1 MPARPSRRSL
11 LLGVPAVAAV
21 LAACG
26 DGSTSSTG
34 GSSPSGSSA
43 AGTFPVT
50 VEHALGTV
58 TIDSAPQRIVTVG
71 WGSQD
76 VLWALGLQPVAVP
89 QVTYGG
95 LPDGTY
101 PWWEGHFDAATTTF
115 LPSPDSGEL
124 PFELIAEKAP
134 DLILAVY
141 SGITAEDYATLSK
154 IATTV
159 AYPDAPWKTS
169 WQDQTTLVGRAVG
182 READARKLVETA
194 QADLTSRAAAAP
206 ALAGRTFSYVY
217 AEEKGLSVYL
227 PGDSRVDMLHDLGMV
242 DSPGVQT
249 LAGTTSEFYTE
260 LAKERSLD
268 VAADVIV
275 GYGGLTGAQLA
286 ADPVYA
292 TLPAV
297 ASGAVAWLEDQTLV
311 SATSATVLNLPWQL
325 DRLVPLLSA
334 AAEKSPA
341 RTKP

>member
-1 MPARPSRRSL
+1 M
-11 LLGVPAVAAV
+11 
-21 LAACG
+21 
-26 DGSTSSTG
+26 GS
-34 GSSPSGSSA
+34 A
-43 AGTFPVT
+43 T
-50 VEHALGTV
+50 VE
-58 TIDSAPQRIVTVG
+58 SAPQRIVTIG

-101 PWWEGHFDAATTTF
+101 PWWAGHFDAATTSF

-134 DLILAVY
+134 DLILGVY
-141 SGITAEDYATLSK
+141 SGMTAEDYATLSK
-154 IATTV
+154 IAPTV

-169 WQDQTTLVGRAVG
+169 WQDQATLVGRAVG
-182 READARKLVETA
+182 KEAEAEQLVA
-194 QADLTSRAAAAP
+194 DLQADLTARADAAP
-206 ALAGRTFSYVY
+206 VLKGKTFSYVY
-217 AEEKGLSVYL
+217 GEATGLSVYL

-242 DSPGVQT
+242 DSPGVTT
-249 LAGTTSEFYTE
+249 LAGTTTEFYTE
-260 LAKERSLD
+260 VAKERTLD

-275 GYGGLTGAQLA
+275 GYGGLTRAELV
-286 ADPVYA
+286 ADPVFA
-292 TLPAV
+292 TIPAV

-311 SATSATVLNLPWQL
+311 AATSATVLNLPWQL

-341 RTKP
+341 